1 MSEDEFVARV
11 VALRQGRP
19 DAVEWMFQTFKD
31 DVERCFRRRPP
42 EDRAD
47 LVQDVFLTALTR
59 LHSFQGERE
68 AVLRA
73 WLRSI
78 AFHRWHHRWEADLV
92 RQRHA
97 GMPLELLLDVN
108 PRHRALADQASDP
121 SLGLVQRETV
131 ARVLSHLTPGQAE
144 VVRAHVLEGKSTEQI
159 ARDWGVPKER
169 VRGLYKRG
177 MAKLRR
183 CSDAR
188 ELRGA
193 A

>member
-1 MSEDEFVARV
+1 
-11 VALRQGRP
+11 
-19 DAVEWMFQTFKD
+19 
-31 DVERCFRRRPP
+31 
-42 EDRAD
+42 
-47 LVQDVFLTALTR
+47 
-59 LHSFQGERE
+59 
-68 AVLRA
+68 
-73 WLRSI
+73 
-78 AFHRWHHRWEADLV
+78 
-92 RQRHA
+92 
-97 GMPLELLLDVN
+97 MPLELLLDVN